1 MFVLGALSIMQKET
15 VHPAKKGLISTR
27 LGIVVSLGLA
37 LVKGTAGVLGNSYAL
52 VADAI
57 ESLSDVFSSVVLWF
71 ALKVAAKPP
80 DQNHPYGHGKAEPL
94 ATMVVGIALLG
105 AAALIIVESIRH
117 LTTPHEAPAPFTLG
131 VLLIVIV
138 IKEVLFRYVGKIGEE
153 TESGAV
159 KADAFH
165 HRSDAI
171 TSGAAFVGISVA
183 LVGGEGYEGAD
194 DWAALFAAGVILYN
208 AYHIVRPAL
217 SEVMDEAPSEEV
229 LEKVKEIAI
238 SVQGVASL
246 DKCFVRKMGFEY
258 YVDLHVVVDGDLS
271 VREGHRIAHEV
282 KDAILQQHARISDV
296 LIHIEPDTY
305 DKA

>member
-1 MFVLGALSIMQKET
+1 TIVTLSLHDAL
-15 VHPAKKGLISTR
+15 PIS
-27 LGIVVSLGLA
+27 
-37 LVKGTAGVLGNSYAL
+37 
-52 VADAI
+52 
-57 ESLSDVFSSVVLWF
+57 
-71 ALKVAAKPP
+71 
-80 DQNHPYGHGKAEPL
+80 
-94 ATMVVGIALLG
+94 
-105 AAALIIVESIRH
+105 
-117 LTTPHEAPAPFTLG
+117 
-131 VLLIVIV
+131 
-138 IKEVLFRYVGKIGEE
+138 
-153 TESGAV
+153 
-159 KADAFH
+159 
-165 HRSDAI
+165 
-171 TSGAAFVGISVA
+171 AFVGISVA
-183 LVGGEGYEGAD
+183 LIGGEGYEGAD

>member
-1 MFVLGALSIMQKET
+1 MQNET
-15 VHPAKKGLISTR
+15 IHPAKKGLISTR
-27 LGIVVSLGLA
+27 VGMVVSLGLA
-37 LVKGTAGVLGNSYAL
+37 LVKGAAGVLGNSYAL

-71 ALKVAAKPP
+71 GLKVAAKPP

-94 ATMVVGIALLG
+94 ATMVVGLVLLG
-105 AAALIIVESIRH
+105 AAAWITVESIRN
-117 LTTPHEAPAPFTLG
+117 LTTPHQAPAPFTLS

-138 IKEVLFRYVGKIGEE
+138 VKEVLFRYVGKIGKE

-171 TSGAAFVGISVA
+171 TSGAAFIGISVA
-183 LVGGEGYEGAD
+183 LIGGEGYEGAD
-194 DWAALFAAGVILYN
+194 DWAALFAAAVILYN
-208 AYHIVRPAL
+208 ACRIVRPAL
-217 SEVMDEAPSEEV
+217 SEIMDEAPSEEV
-229 LEKVKEIAI
+229 LEKVKEIAM
-238 SVQGVASL
+238 SVQNVSNL

-258 YVDLHVVVDGDLS
+258 YVDLHVVVNGDLS

-282 KDAILQQHARISDV
+282 KDAILQAHPRISDV
-296 LIHIEPDTY
+296 LIHIEPDAYETR
-305 DKA
+305 